1 MTENQISKYIVDAAI
16 EVHRTLGGPGLL
28 ESVYEEALAWELTN
42 AGLLIERQL
51 LVPIVYKGRTLAD
64 PLRLDLLVEKKVIVE
79 AKATI
84 NYNAI
89 FEVQAR
95 TYLRLRDLK
104 LAMVINFGE
113 KYVKDGI
120 HRVVNGLLEN
130 E

>member
-16 EVHRTLGGPGLL
+16 EVHRTLGGPGLI

-42 AGLLIERQL
+42 AGLLVERQL

-79 AKATI
+79 AKATM

-95 TYLRLRDLK
+95 T
-104 LAMVINFGE
+104 
-113 KYVKDGI
+113 
-120 HRVVNGLLEN
+120 
-130 E
+130 